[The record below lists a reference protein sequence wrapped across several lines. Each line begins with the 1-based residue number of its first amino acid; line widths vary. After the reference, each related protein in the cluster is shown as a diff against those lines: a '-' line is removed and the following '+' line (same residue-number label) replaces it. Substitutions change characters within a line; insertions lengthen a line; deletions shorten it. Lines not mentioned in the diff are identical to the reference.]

1 MASLLLDRNLDDRR
15 STTGYVFTL
24 AGGPICWRSMI
35 QSTVAMS
42 TTEAE
47 YIVVAK
53 AAKKALWLTR
63 LVRELADM
71 LTKPVTADKFKHCLD
86 LTNVSSQSSIR
97 RPIYPMQYRQ
107 MQVIS
112 RVSRAQLLFPALIF
126 VLLTVIFFYG
136 AEANN
141 NEVTGIGVIIDVKTR
156 MGKEV
161 KTAMEIEA
169 QNHNKKSK
177 TRKVLL
183 HFLDDLRGATV
194 ASIAEEFIRE
204 KKVKVIIGMH
214 TWQEAAVVA
223 DVGGQAHVPVISFAA
238 PAINP
243 PKTSLRWPYL
253 IQMAKNG
260 SEQIK
265 CIADIVQAYNWQRV
279 IAIYEDEPYGGASGK
294 LAVLSETLRNVGSEI
309 EYRLVLQPHSLVS
322 DPEHVVHEELDK
334 LLNKT
339 KCRVFI
345 VLQSSLEMAT
355 LLFREAKQ
363 MGLVGNDSAWIIA
376 DNIADLLHSVNDSVI
391 SSMEGALG
399 IKTNYYSENHHF
411 HAQFQKVFGSE
422 YPKEDNSD
430 PGIYALRA
438 YDSIGIVIQAIKKMA
453 SNITSTP
460 EMLLENMLS
469 SNFSG
474 LTGKI
479 QFEAGQLTDTNNT
492 LTIINVAENNGK
504 GYEEIGLWT
513 PELGFKK
520 SEEKNGSENV
530 FNTLKTLDGRQV
542 IWPGH
547 LNRIPKG
554 WEMPTNAKPLKIGVP
569 GRTTFEKFVKVE
581 YGETPNQN
589 KYDGF
594 CVQIFSNLTKLLG
607 YDLPFEFVAYNGTY
621 DDLVYHIYNKTYDA
635 VIGDVTILADR
646 LRYADFTLPY
656 AESGLAMIVP
666 AKPKGSPLTFTKP
679 FTWSMWAVTGALLL
693 YTMIIVWLLERQ
705 SNPEFVGT
713 WKNQISTA
721 LWFTFS
727 SLFFAHKEKVHNN
740 LTRMVV
746 AVWLFMVLILNSSYT
761 ASLSS
766 LLTVQQL
773 QPNVT
778 DIEWLKKNNLKVG
791 CDGDSFVHKYLQNVL
806 NFKPE
811 NIVNVSSEDCYPM
824 EFKSNNISA
833 AFLELPYE
841 KVFLDKYCKRF
852 TGTIRAARFGGLGF
866 AFQKGSPFAR
876 DFSVAILNLSEK
888 GDLKSLQEI
897 WLTPSHEC
905 SPNITFSEPQQ
916 LTFRS
921 FEVLYLLSVATSAI
935 CLVLSVIC
943 HRRQHQVASEGRNVT
958 PGDESVWRMKTAKLV
973 KYFYVKNQRSTRTR
987 ANTSGTNETS

>member
-1 MASLLLDRNLDDRR
+1 MESLNFG
-15 STTGYVFTL
+15 TT
-24 AGGPICWRSMI
+24 
-35 QSTVAMS
+35 
-42 TTEAE
+42 
-47 YIVVAK
+47 
-53 AAKKALWLTR
+53 
-63 LVRELADM
+63 
-71 LTKPVTADKFKHCLD
+71 
-86 LTNVSSQSSIR
+86 
-97 RPIYPMQYRQ
+97 
-107 MQVIS
+107 
-112 RVSRAQLLFPALIF
+112 
-126 VLLTVIFFYG
+126 
-136 AEANN
+136 
-141 NEVTGIGVIIDVKTR
+141 
-156 MGKEV
+156 
-161 KTAMEIEA
+161 
-169 QNHNKKSK
+169 
-177 TRKVLL
+177 
-183 HFLDDLRGATV
+183 
-194 ASIAEEFIRE
+194 AEEFIRE

-265 CIADIVQAYNWQRV
+265 CIADIVRAYNWQRV
-279 IAIYEDEPYGGASGK
+279 IAMYEDEPYGGDSGK

-309 EYRLVLQPHSLVS
+309 EYRLVLPPHSLVS

-355 LLFREAKQ
+355 HLFREAKQ

-376 DNIADLLHSVNDSVI
+376 DNIADLLQSVNDPVI

-399 IKTNYYSENHHF
+399 IKTNYYSEDHHF
-411 HAQFQKVFGSE
+411 HSHFQKVFRSE
-422 YPKEDNSD
+422 YPEEDNSD

-460 EMLLENMLS
+460 KMLLENMLS

-479 QFEAGQLTDTNNT
+479 HFEAGQLTDTNNT

-504 GYEEIGLWT
+504 GYEEISLWT
-513 PELGFKK
+513 PELGFRK

-530 FNTLKTLDGRQV
+530 FNTLKTLAGRQV

-547 LNRIPKG
+547 LNRTPKG
-554 WEMPTNAKPLKIGVP
+554 WEMPTSAKPLKIGIP
-569 GRTTFEKFVKVE
+569 GRATFEKFVKVE
-581 YGETPNQN
+581 YGEKPN

-594 CVQIFSNLTKLLG
+594 CIQIFFKVKELLG

-621 DDLVYHIYNKTYDA
+621 NDLVYHIYNKTYDA
-635 VIGDVTILADR
+635 VIGDVTILANR
-646 LRYADFTLPY
+646 LQYADFTLPY
-656 AESGLAMIVP
+656 AESGLAIIVP
-666 AKPKGSPLTFTKP
+666 AKPEGSLLTFTEP
-679 FTWSMWAVTGALLL
+679 FRWSMWAVTGALLL
-693 YTMIIVWLLERQ
+693 YTMIIVWLLERK
-705 SNPEFVGT
+705 SNPEFGGT

-727 SLFFAHKEKVHNN
+727 SLFFAHREEVHNN

-746 AVWLFMVLILNSSYT
+746 AVWLFLVLILTSGYT
-761 ASLSS
+761 ACLSS

-778 DIEWLKKNNLKVG
+778 DIEWLKNNNLKVG
-791 CDGDSFVHKYLQNVL
+791 CDGDSFVYKYLQNVL

-811 NIVNVSSEDCYPM
+811 NIVNVSSQDGYPK
-824 EFKSNNISA
+824 EFESNNISA
-833 AFLELPYE
+833 AFLELPAE
-841 KVFLDKYCKRF
+841 KVFLDKYCKGF

-876 DFSVAILNLSEK
+876 DFSVTILKLSET
-888 GDLKSLQEI
+888 GDLKALQEI

-905 SPNITFSEPQQ
+905 SPNITFSEPQR

-921 FEVLYLLSVATSAI
+921 FEVLYLLSAATSTI

-943 HRRQHQVASEGRNVT
+943 HQVACEGRNIT
-958 PGDESVWRMKTAKLV
+958 PGDESVWKMVRLVRYLSIKNPQRTPALADTDDSFLKKTAKLV
-973 KYFYVKNQRSTRTR
+973 KYFYVKNQSS
-987 ANTSGTNETS
+987 AQV